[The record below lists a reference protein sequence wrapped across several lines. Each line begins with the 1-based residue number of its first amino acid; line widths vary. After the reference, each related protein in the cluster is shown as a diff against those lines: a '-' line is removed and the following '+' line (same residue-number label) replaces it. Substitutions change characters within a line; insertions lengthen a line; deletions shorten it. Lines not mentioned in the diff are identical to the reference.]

1 MQQANWDAAH
11 RREGKCQLVGVGDW
25 AEPLKELCPGKAPLT
40 LSFGLC
46 SKHFTHCELC
56 SLFCQMT
63 SLT

>member
-11 RREGKCQLVGVGDW
+11 RREGKCQPVGVGDW
-25 AEPLKELCPGKAPLT
+25 AEQLEELCPGKAPLA

-46 SKHFTHCELC
+46 SKHCTRYELC